1 MIMLK
6 STHDRAMAAHA
17 MTENGLLER
26 IARLELQLK
35 NATEMASLKSK
46 TIIALEEDIAEQ
58 SSKIQ
63 TLSNLNARLEREL
76 RPFKAPRRRDDRGW
90 YLSDA
95 QIAAQQEQAAQYA
108 AIANNTK
115 QVSA

>member
-35 NATEMASLKSK
+35 NANQNLTLKSQ
-46 TIIALEEDIAEQ
+46 TILALEEDLAEQ
-58 SSKIQ
+58 SSKIT
-63 TLSNLNARLEREL
+63 TLSNLNAALKRKYEPVRGPHG
-76 RPFKAPRRRDDRGW
+76 RWISKAV
-90 YLSDA
+90 SV
-95 QIAAQQEQAAQYA
+95 
-108 AIANNTK
+108 ANA

>member
-35 NATEMASLKSK
+35 NATETASLKSR
-46 TIIALEEDIAEQ
+46 TILALEEDLADQ
-58 SSKIQ
+58 STKIT
-63 TLSNLNARLEREL
+63 TLSNLNSKLEREL
-76 RPFKAPRRRDDRGW
+76 RPFRTTRPRAKNGW

-95 QIAAQQEQAAQYA
+95 QAAALARQEQA
-108 AIANNTK
+108 
-115 QVSA
+115 V

>member
-26 IARLELQLK
+26 IARLELQIK
-35 NATEMASLKSK
+35 NATELASLKAK
-46 TIIALEEDIAEQ
+46 TILALEEDLADQ
-58 SSKIQ
+58 STKIT
-63 TLSNLNARLEREL
+63 TLSNLNAALKRKYEPVRGP
-76 RPFKAPRRRDDRGW
+76 RGRWISKRAP
-90 YLSDA
+90 A
-95 QIAAQQEQAAQYA
+95 FNA
-108 AIANNTK
+108 

>member
-35 NATEMASLKSK
+35 NANQNLSLKSQ
-46 TIIALEEDIAEQ
+46 TILALEEDLVEQ
-58 SSKIQ
+58 SSKIT
-63 TLSNLNARLEREL
+63 TLSNLNAALKRKYE
-76 RPFKAPRRRDDRGW
+76 PVRGPGGKW
-90 YLSDA
+90 ISKKP
-95 QIAAQQEQAAQYA
+95 YA
-108 AIANNTK
+108 VLGA

>member
-1 MIMLK
+1 MMIMLK

-35 NATEMASLKSK
+35 NATETASLKSR
-46 TIIALEEDIAEQ
+46 TILALEEDLADQ
-58 SSKIQ
+58 STKIT
-63 TLSNLNARLEREL
+63 TLSNLNAALKRKYEPVRG
-76 RPFKAPRRRDDRGW
+76 PGGKWISKAV
-90 YLSDA
+90 SV
-95 QIAAQQEQAAQYA
+95 
-108 AIANNTK
+108 ANA

>member
-35 NATEMASLKSK
+35 NATEMASLKSA
-46 TIIALEEDIAEQ
+46 TILALEEDLAEQ

-76 RPFKAPRRRDDRGW
+76 SPFKAPRRRGAGGRF
-90 YLSDA
+90 LPFR
-95 QIAAQQEQAAQYA
+95 QEQAA
-108 AIANNTK
+108 
-115 QVSA
+115 